1 MIVVDTNILAYLYLP
16 GEHTARAEILYKRDS
31 AWAVPVL
38 WRSEFRNILAGYL
51 RRDQMTHEQALALM
65 AEAEALVAGYEYEVA
80 SRDVIGLVRDS
91 DCSAY
96 DCEFVAL
103 AKSLGV
109 ALVTANAKILKAFP
123 HTAASL
129 AER

>member
-1 MIVVDTNILAYLYLP
+1 MIVVDTNVLAYLYLP
-16 GEHTARAEILYKRDS
+16 GERTAQAEALFEHDD

-51 RRDQMTHEQALALM
+51 RRDQLQFEQALALIG
-65 AEAEALVAGYEYEVA
+65 EAEAVVAGREYEV
-80 SRDVIGLVRDS
+80 SSPDVMELVRGS
-91 DCSAY
+91 DCSAH

-109 ALVTANAKILKAFP
+109 ALVTADAKLLKAVP
-123 HTAASL
+123 RVAIPL
-129 AER
+129 GEG